1 MPEHLV
7 GFQVASTPQ
16 QGPQQQQQQVQMQ
29 EQIQPRRP
37 RATASSS
44 LSEFIVDDFKLFVSP
59 VTVVVNEFLK
69 QLKR

>member
-16 QGPQQQQQQVQMQ
+16 QGPQQQQQVQMQ

-44 LSEFIVDDFKLFVSP
+44 LSEFIVEDLKLFISP